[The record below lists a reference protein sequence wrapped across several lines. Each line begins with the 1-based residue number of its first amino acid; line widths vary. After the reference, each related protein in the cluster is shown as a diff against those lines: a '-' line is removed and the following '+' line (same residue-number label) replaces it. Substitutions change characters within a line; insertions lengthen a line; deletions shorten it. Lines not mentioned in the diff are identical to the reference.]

1 MSLAAGRTGAAG
13 TKLGSLHS
21 DDEREL
27 RESLPMSDL
36 LLDEAARILMELGIH
51 LPDENALARGRQKL
65 AEALEA
71 AERRGRMRAA
81 QKEQSG

>member
-1 MSLAAGRTGAAG
+1 
-13 TKLGSLHS
+13 
-21 DDEREL
+21 
-27 RESLPMSDL
+27 MSDL